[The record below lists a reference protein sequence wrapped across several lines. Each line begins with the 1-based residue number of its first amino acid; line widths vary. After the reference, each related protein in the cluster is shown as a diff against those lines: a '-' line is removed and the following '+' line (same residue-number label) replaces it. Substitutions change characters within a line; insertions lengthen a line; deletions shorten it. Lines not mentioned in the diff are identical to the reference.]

1 MNKSQIPIVATH
13 PGELLKDEL
22 KERDLSQKRLSEIT
36 GIKASVISETISG
49 KRSMSLNFAVALE
62 KALNIPAEMWLNLQ
76 TQYDLDVAGIARKQ
90 SRQKTFPVTVP
101 IEDTKLLKE
110 IVRKFGWACGL

>member
-1 MNKSQIPIVATH
+1 M
-13 PGELLKDEL
+13 
-22 KERDLSQKRLSEIT
+22 T
-36 GIKASVISETISG
+36 GIKTSIISDTIAG
-49 KRSMSLNFAVALE
+49 KRAVSLKVAVALE
-62 KALNIPAEMWLNLQ
+62 KALGIPAEMWLNLQ

-90 SRQKTFPVTVP
+90 SRQKTFPVTIP